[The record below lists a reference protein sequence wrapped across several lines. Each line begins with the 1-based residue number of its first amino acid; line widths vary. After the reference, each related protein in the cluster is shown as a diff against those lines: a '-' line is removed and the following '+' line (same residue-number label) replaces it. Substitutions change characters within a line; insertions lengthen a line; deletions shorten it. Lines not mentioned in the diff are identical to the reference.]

1 MADGPIIDRINQLAH
16 EEEQLWQ
23 RASDGG
29 GLTTDD
35 QQRLKVVGI
44 ELDQCYDLLRQRQ
57 ARREFG
63 QDPDQAEAR
72 PAEIVEN
79 YRQGPNP
86 PARRRSIPRSRRA
99 GKAAPS
105 ARRPTAG
112 GSTFDAVR
120 RAAISAAATHRPR
133 STRRAT
139 PKAPTTRSSRASSPA
154 RSGSTTTR
162 RTRHS
167 RVRR

>member
-16 EEEQLWQ
+16 EEEQLWR

-35 QQRLKVVGI
+35 QQRLKVLGV

-63 QDPDQAEAR
+63 QDPDEAAPR

-79 YRQGPNP
+79 YRQ
-86 PARRRSIPRSRRA
+86 
-99 GKAAPS
+99 
-105 ARRPTAG
+105 
-112 GSTFDAVR
+112 
-120 RAAISAAATHRPR
+120 
-133 STRRAT
+133 
-139 PKAPTTRSSRASSPA
+139 
-154 RSGSTTTR
+154 
-162 RTRHS
+162 
-167 RVRR
+167 

>member
-1 MADGPIIDRINQLAH
+1 MADGPIIDRINELAH

-63 QDPDQAEAR
+63 QDPDQAQAR

-79 YRQGPNP
+79 YRQ
-86 PARRRSIPRSRRA
+86 
-99 GKAAPS
+99 
-105 ARRPTAG
+105 
-112 GSTFDAVR
+112 
-120 RAAISAAATHRPR
+120 
-133 STRRAT
+133 
-139 PKAPTTRSSRASSPA
+139 
-154 RSGSTTTR
+154 
-162 RTRHS
+162 
-167 RVRR
+167 

>member
-35 QQRLKVVGI
+35 QQRLKVISI

-79 YRQGPNP
+79 YRQ
-86 PARRRSIPRSRRA
+86 
-99 GKAAPS
+99 
-105 ARRPTAG
+105 
-112 GSTFDAVR
+112 
-120 RAAISAAATHRPR
+120 
-133 STRRAT
+133 
-139 PKAPTTRSSRASSPA
+139 
-154 RSGSTTTR
+154 
-162 RTRHS
+162 
-167 RVRR
+167 

>member
-35 QQRLKVVGI
+35 QQRLKVLGV

-63 QDPDQAEAR
+63 QDPDEAEAR
-72 PAEIVEN
+72 PADIVEN
-79 YRQGPNP
+79 YRQ
-86 PARRRSIPRSRRA
+86 
-99 GKAAPS
+99 
-105 ARRPTAG
+105 
-112 GSTFDAVR
+112 
-120 RAAISAAATHRPR
+120 
-133 STRRAT
+133 
-139 PKAPTTRSSRASSPA
+139 
-154 RSGSTTTR
+154 
-162 RTRHS
+162 
-167 RVRR
+167 

>member
-1 MADGPIIDRINQLAH
+1 MADGPIIERINQLAH

-35 QQRLKVVGI
+35 QQRLKVVSI

-79 YRQGPNP
+79 YRQ
-86 PARRRSIPRSRRA
+86 
-99 GKAAPS
+99 
-105 ARRPTAG
+105 
-112 GSTFDAVR
+112 
-120 RAAISAAATHRPR
+120 
-133 STRRAT
+133 
-139 PKAPTTRSSRASSPA
+139 
-154 RSGSTTTR
+154 
-162 RTRHS
+162 
-167 RVRR
+167 

>member
-44 ELDQCYDLLRQRQ
+44 EIDQCYDLLRQRQ

-79 YRQGPNP
+79 YRQ
-86 PARRRSIPRSRRA
+86 
-99 GKAAPS
+99 
-105 ARRPTAG
+105 
-112 GSTFDAVR
+112 
-120 RAAISAAATHRPR
+120 
-133 STRRAT
+133 
-139 PKAPTTRSSRASSPA
+139 
-154 RSGSTTTR
+154 
-162 RTRHS
+162 
-167 RVRR
+167 

>member
-35 QQRLKVVGI
+35 QQRLKVLGV

-79 YRQGPNP
+79 YRQ
-86 PARRRSIPRSRRA
+86 
-99 GKAAPS
+99 
-105 ARRPTAG
+105 
-112 GSTFDAVR
+112 
-120 RAAISAAATHRPR
+120 
-133 STRRAT
+133 
-139 PKAPTTRSSRASSPA
+139 
-154 RSGSTTTR
+154 
-162 RTRHS
+162 
-167 RVRR
+167 

>member
-63 QDPDQAEAR
+63 HDPDQAEAR

-79 YRQGPNP
+79 YRQ
-86 PARRRSIPRSRRA
+86 
-99 GKAAPS
+99 
-105 ARRPTAG
+105 
-112 GSTFDAVR
+112 
-120 RAAISAAATHRPR
+120 
-133 STRRAT
+133 
-139 PKAPTTRSSRASSPA
+139 
-154 RSGSTTTR
+154 
-162 RTRHS
+162 
-167 RVRR
+167 

>member
-79 YRQGPNP
+79 YRQ
-86 PARRRSIPRSRRA
+86 
-99 GKAAPS
+99 
-105 ARRPTAG
+105 
-112 GSTFDAVR
+112 
-120 RAAISAAATHRPR
+120 
-133 STRRAT
+133 
-139 PKAPTTRSSRASSPA
+139 
-154 RSGSTTTR
+154 
-162 RTRHS
+162 
-167 RVRR
+167 